1 MPGFKRQFGNRK
13 GAGKKPELSVALSV
27 KQGNGYVK
35 GPSFGL
41 WTNEEGGPAYRG
53 TLKGDYLNQVV
64 EFLANAAEADLS
76 VGLAVFDNEEKPGNR
91 AGKPWNDGFK
101 QPAKKANP
109 FKKQEP
115 QEQEE
120 DAEDAPF

>member
-1 MPGFKRQFGNRK
+1 MAFRSPRQFGHKK

-53 TLKGDYLNQVV
+53 SLKGDYLNQVV

-76 VGLAVFDNEEKPGNR
+76 VGLAVFDNEERPQPG
-91 AGKPWNDGFK
+91 AKKSFQAP
-101 QPAKKANP
+101 KKANP
-109 FKKQEP
+109 FKKQAEP

-120 DAEDAPF
+120 DAEDVPF

>member
-1 MPGFKRQFGNRK
+1 MAFRSPRQFGHKK
-13 GAGKKPELSVALSV
+13 GAGTKPDLSVALSV

-41 WTNEEGGPAYRG
+41 WINVEGGPSYRG

-76 VGLAVFDNEEKPGNR
+76 VGLAVFSKNEDRPQKKSFQ
-91 AGKPWNDGFK
+91 A
-101 QPAKKANP
+101 PAKKANP
-109 FKKQEP
+109 FKKQAEP
-115 QEQEE
+115 QEQEQDDE
-120 DAEDAPF
+120 DVPF